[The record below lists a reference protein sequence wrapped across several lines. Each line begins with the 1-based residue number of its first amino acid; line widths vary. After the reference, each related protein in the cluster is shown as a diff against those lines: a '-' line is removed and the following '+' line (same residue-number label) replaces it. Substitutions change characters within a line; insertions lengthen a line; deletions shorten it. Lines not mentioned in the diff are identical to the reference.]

1 MLKLIVT
8 KIYIVFI
15 FLLVTPSA
23 YSNEKIFSSCPEMK
37 EISDSF
43 YQYCEILKTANK
55 SIEKKA
61 IKKKP
66 VVKKKKVVPIVTPS
80 VYSDYILFSS
90 CPEMK
95 EISDSLSQYCKIPK
109 QANKSIEKKAIKK
122 KPVVK
127 KKKVIPKKTEPV
139 TQPPKNDFSTCP
151 YNNFDKYIHNDIKS
165 YHWHKCSY
173 HNDSVELMLYKD
185 NNLLFYIYQEYNYY
199 KDYLE
204 QTPTNLVINIAHLVN
219 VTGQS
224 NGLFDTYAL
233 FITDYDILENIQA
246 EDSEYANVRKKI
258 FRRINNLIHRL
269 IATEDTQLSAIE
281 LYYKYYLKSIRQQN
295 NYFLYFLLDNN
306 YNNNTM
312 AKFKYDGKQVTIYL
326 TDEESPFSQQM

>member
-8 KIYIVFI
+8 KIYIVLIFI
-15 FLLVTPSA
+15 LVTPSA
-23 YSNEKIFSSCPEMK
+23 YSNETIFSSCPEMK

-66 VVKKKKVVPIVTPS
+66 VVKKKKV
-80 VYSDYILFSS
+80 
-90 CPEMK
+90 
-95 EISDSLSQYCKIPK
+95 IPK
-109 QANKSIEKKAIKK
+109 Q
-122 KPVVK
+122 
-127 KKKVIPKKTEPV
+127 KVIPKKTEPV
-139 TQPPKNDFSTCP
+139 THPPQNDFSTCP
-151 YNNFDKYIHNDIKS
+151 YNNFDKYINNDINS

-173 HNDSVELMLYKD
+173 NNDSVELMLYKD

-224 NGLFDTYAL
+224 NVLFDKYSL
-233 FITDYDILENIQA
+233 FIPEYAIWENIQ
-246 EDSEYANVRKKI
+246 EQDSKYANVRKKL
-258 FRRINNLIHRL
+258 FKSINNLIDRL
-269 IATEDTQLSAIE
+269 LSTEHSQLSSME
-281 LYYKYYLKSIRQQN
+281 LYYKYYLQSIRQQN